1 MRLFSLPALNQE
13 MGHSMDYRIR
23 IPFLDGVRGYAA
35 LWVTLAHLSTRVGFS
50 VPLLQSPGIAVDL
63 FMVVSGFLM
72 AQHSFAREGRE
83 PWHSPRTWIAFYIR
97 RMFRIAPLYYVVLVP
112 SFLALRMLDDV
123 QRETL
128 KVLLNVDYRGAS
140 VVTAGNVLA
149 HVSFL
154 FGLIPQYC
162 TVLPIPDWSIGL
174 EMQFY
179 ALFPFAMLLARR
191 WNVFRFASCG
201 FLVWLGFRKLTGL
214 VHIFALASFLPLN
227 LGPFL
232 VGILL
237 AWAWMQEKKTLT
249 ARAAALLLLMTVIA
263 ACSQEQTKS
272 PAAGPIVLG
281 VSVLLALMLF
291 SVRAPLG
298 FGIERW
304 LNAASAILGNRFA
317 QFLADVS
324 YGVYLLHMLIMIPA
338 LGWLCRMP
346 AFLAFAS
353 PLRFL
358 VLVAIVCPIT
368 YALAWILFRAVELP
382 GIEAGKAVIAATVFT
397 NPLQVPNNSKAPISD
412 D

>member
-1 MRLFSLPALNQE
+1 VNHGTRHLTSYQ
-13 MGHSMDYRIR
+13 SR

-35 LWVTLAHLSTRVGFS
+35 LWVMLAHLSTRVGFS

-72 AQHSFAREGRE
+72 TQHFFSREESE
-83 PWHSPRTWIAFYIR
+83 PWHSPRTWIAFYLR
-97 RMFRIAPLYYVVLVP
+97 RVFRIAPLYYVVLVP

-123 QRETL
+123 QRESL
-128 KVLLNVDYRGAS
+128 KILLSVDYHGTSA
-140 VVTAGNVLA
+140 VTAGNVLA

-191 WNVFRFASCG
+191 WNVFRVAVCG
-201 FLVWLGFRKLTGL
+201 FGVWLVFRKLTGL
-214 VHIFALASFLPLN
+214 VRVLALPSLLPLN

-237 AWAWMQEKKTLT
+237 AWAWMEEKGRLT
-249 ARAAALLLLMTVIA
+249 ARAATLLLLMTVIA

-272 PAAGPIVLG
+272 PATGPIVLG
-281 VSVLLALMLF
+281 VSILLALMLF
-291 SVRAPLG
+291 SVETPLG

-304 LNAASAILGNRFA
+304 LKPAFAILGNRFT

-324 YGVYLLHMLIMIPA
+324 YGVYLLHMLIIIPA
-338 LGWLCRMP
+338 LGLLCRMP
-346 AFLAFAS
+346 AFVACAS

-358 VLVAIVCPIT
+358 LLSALTGPTT
-368 YALAWILFRAVELP
+368 YALAWLLFRLVELP
-382 GIEAGKAVIAATVFT
+382 GIDAGKAVITSTAFT
-397 NPLQVPNNSKAPISD
+397 NPLQVPYNSKVQISD